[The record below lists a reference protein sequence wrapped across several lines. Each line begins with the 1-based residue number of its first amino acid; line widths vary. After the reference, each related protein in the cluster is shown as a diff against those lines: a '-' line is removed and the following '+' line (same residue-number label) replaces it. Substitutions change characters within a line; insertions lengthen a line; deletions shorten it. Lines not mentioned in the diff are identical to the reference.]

1 MANTGSTAR
10 TPESNEQ
17 MQADNAR
24 LQSEIAELKAELAR
38 LSSTIGTIANRRY
51 EDLRDRASGYAE
63 DFARQGAALRDQ
75 AYERAGVMEQEVE
88 RSIRERPLAAVAI
101 AAGVGYLVGLISRSR

>member
-1 MANTGSTAR
+1 MANATNRGSD
-10 TPESNEQ
+10 EQ
-17 MQADNAR
+17 MQAENVR
-24 LQSEIAELKAELAR
+24 LQNEIDELKTELSR
-38 LSSTIGTIANRRY
+38 LSQTIGTIANRRY
-51 EDLRDRASGYAE
+51 EDLRGRASAYAD

-75 AYERAGVMEQEVE
+75 AYERAGAMEAEVE